1 MLERIPPP
9 TPHPPPDMRS
19 RTTRIIWKSPEQGE
33 EVASRLDLAMGR
45 GWGKQG
51 RER

>member
-1 MLERIPPP
+1 MQLQ
-9 TPHPPPDMRS
+9 DMVEEVFTVDMWESTVRG
-19 RTTRIIWKSPEQGE
+19 IWKSPEQGE